1 MINDPRFV
9 IIFNDCIDRLASGA
23 TIESCL
29 NLYPEYRRELSELLS
44 AGLAV
49 RRMRANPQEVIIAS
63 RQIDGVLQ
71 AALSDSNAT
80 TPSVIKPYRLW
91 LRLAALIVILVGA
104 VALFG
109 LSRFPQDR
117 ASQTVLT
124 PYPTKLVTNTDTPPP
139 TLTLTATPTA
149 TATISP
155 TATMTVTATWSPT
168 HTPTPEPIVIATS
181 LPTPTSTA
189 TEGAT
194 QAPEERMTPTPA
206 CKPVKPNGWIS
217 YTIRATD
224 TLFDIALSRNITLE
238 RLIRVNCIQNP
249 ALIRVG
255 KVIWVPATQNDA
267 TGDSE
272 DDGGPTVGEEEGE
285 LPDLEDDETDE
296 GHEDKPDEEE
306 FGDEDEEEEEDD

>member
-1 MINDPRFV
+1 MINDPRFA
-9 IIFNDCIDRLASGA
+9 IIFNDCIDRLAGGA
-23 TIESCL
+23 TIEDCL
-29 NLYPEYRRELSELLS
+29 NLYPEYRRELSDLLS

-63 RQIDGVLQ
+63 RQIDGLLQ

-80 TPSVIKPYRLW
+80 VSNVIKPYRLW
-91 LRLAALIVILVGA
+91 LRLAALIIILVGA
-104 VALFG
+104 IALFG

-117 ASQTVLT
+117 ASQIVLT
-124 PYPTKLVTNTDTPPP
+124 PYPTKWVINTDTPTPI
-139 TLTLTATPTA
+139 LTLTATHTV

-168 HTPTPEPIVIATS
+168 HTPTSEPIVVVTA

-189 TEGAT
+189 TEGAA
-194 QAPEERMTPTPA
+194 QASEELVTPTPA
-206 CKPVKPNGWIS
+206 CKPVKPNGWVR
-217 YTIRATD
+217 YTIQASD

-255 KVIWVPATQNDA
+255 KVIWVPPTQND
-267 TGDSE
+267 TIGDGE
-272 DDGGPTVGEEEGE
+272 DEGGPTVGDEESE

-296 GHEDKPDEEE
+296 GHEDEPDEEE
-306 FGDEDEEEEEDD
+306 FGEEDEGEEEDD